1 MITADHSGIVR
12 GKFTL
17 PANIPAGIKSVE
29 FIGEQGSRG
38 ISQFIGRGTIN
49 IEERRRVR
57 VLQKYD
63 PLAQT
68 FTLLS
73 EARHIAGVG
82 IYFVDKG
89 TKSVTVQIRET
100 ANGVPT
106 GVVLIEKR
114 LEVNEI
120 QTEGETQVNFDT
132 PIFLEALQEYAI
144 VILTD
149 DNTHSIAIAEVGQY
163 DKRTQRYVTE
173 QSYAVGV
180 LLSSSNASTW
190 TPHNNADL
198 TFKLYAAR
206 FTANTHTVDLAQMSV
221 TNASDLY
228 LNADIER
235 TGVETGVLFNVTG
248 QGEDEEQPQEYRLQD
263 KQAVRLAKRTN
274 GELTSTATLT
284 GSAKRSPVLYPG
296 IIAAAGN
303 LQESATY
310 ISRSIPAG
318 NGKATVILEVNT
330 PTNSA
335 IQVEIEIDGQYK
347 ICQPTNGE
355 PLGDGWVRNEYSQNI
370 TGGNTVRC
378 KITLTGQINARPRA
392 RMLRM
397 ITT

>member
-1 MITADHSGIVR
+1 MITADHNGIVR

-17 PANIPAGIKSVE
+17 PENIPAGIKSVE
-29 FIGEQGSRG
+29 FIGERGSRG

-82 IYFVDKG
+82 IYFIDKG

-100 ANGVPT
+100 ANGFPT

-114 LEVNEI
+114 LEANEI
-120 QTEGETQVNFDT
+120 QAQGETQVNFDT
-132 PIFLEALQEYAI
+132 PIFLGSLQEYAI

-149 DNTHSIAIAEVGQY
+149 DDKHSLAIAEVGQY
-163 DKRTQRYVTE
+163 DKHTKRYVTE

-206 FTANTHTVDLAQMSV
+206 FTANTQTVNLAQINV

-235 TGVETGVLFNVTG
+235 TGVETDVLFNMTE
-248 QGEDEEQPQEYRLQD
+248 QGEEQVQSYRLQD
-263 KQAVRLAKRTN
+263 KQAVRLTKRTTGN
-274 GELTSTATLT
+274 LTSTATLT

-296 IIAAAGN
+296 IIAVAGN
-303 LQESATY
+303 LQTSATY
-310 ISRSIPAG
+310 ISRSIPCG
-318 NGKATVILEVNT
+318 KGKATVILEVNV
-330 PTNSA
+330 PTNSS
-335 IQVEIEIDGQYK
+335 IQVEIEVNGRYQV
-347 ICQPTNGE
+347 CSPTNGE
-355 PLGDGWVRNEYSQNI
+355 LLGDGWVRNEYSQKTSN
-370 TGGNTVRC
+370 GDSVRC
-378 KITLTGQINARPRA
+378 RITLTGRIDARPRA

>member
-17 PANIPAGIKSVE
+17 PENIPAGVKSVE
-29 FIGEQGSRG
+29 FIGERGSRG

-82 IYFVDKG
+82 LYFIDKG
-89 TKSVTVQIRET
+89 LKSVTVQIRET

-120 QTEGETQVNFDT
+120 QEQGETQVNFDT

-149 DNTHSIAIAEVGQY
+149 DNTHSLAIAEVGQY
-163 DKRTQRYVTE
+163 DKRTKRYVTE

-206 FTANTHTVDLAQMSV
+206 FTANTHTVNLAPMSV

-228 LNADIER
+228 LSADIER
-235 TGVETGVLFNVTG
+235 TGVETDVLFNING
-248 QGEDEEQPQEYRLQD
+248 KNPEKSYRLQD
-263 KQAVRLAKRTN
+263 KQAVRLDQRTN

-310 ISRSIPAG
+310 ISRAIPAG
-318 NGKATVILEVNT
+318 NGKATVILEVNV
-330 PTNSA
+330 PTNSS
-335 IQVEIEIDGQYK
+335 IKVEIEINGQYK
-347 ICQPTNGE
+347 TCQPTNGE

-370 TGGNTVRC
+370 AGGSLVRC
-378 KITLTGQINARPRA
+378 RITLTGRIDARPRA